1 MTDITVIILTKNEE
15 KNLPDCLESIS
26 SFAKRVVVIDSGSDD
41 DTVEIAENSNCDVY
55 IHPFE
60 NYAKQFNWGLDNTD
74 ITTKWT
80 LRLDADERLTPELCA
95 ELERLTKKYETD
107 DNINGITMEAWL
119 YFMGKRI
126 TYGGPKKRKLMLFK
140 TGVGRIE
147 DRQMDEHTILSYGES
162 VAAKE
167 KFLHFDYKDL
177 TFFIDK
183 LNWYASR
190 EVLDYFDYLEKKD
203 KFELDDEVISS
214 IRRKKYGVYYRFPKF
229 IRSWLLFVYF
239 YVFRLG
245 FLDGKEGFVYHYMY
259 QRWYRCL
266 VDAKILEKEKE
277 KKNN

>member
-1 MTDITVIILTKNEE
+1 MIDVTVIILTKNEE
-15 KNLPDCLESIS
+15 KNLPDCLKSIS
-26 SFAKRVVVIDSGSDD
+26 SFAKRIVVIDSGSEDN
-41 DTVEIAENSNCDVY
+41 TVKIAEDSNCDVY

-60 NYAKQFNWGLDNTD
+60 NYAKQFNWGIDNAE
-74 ITTKWT
+74 IKTKWT
-80 LRLDADERLTPELCA
+80 LRLDADERLTPDLCT
-95 ELERLTKKYETD
+95 ELEQLTKEFETN

-140 TGVGRIE
+140 TGIGRIE
-147 DRQMDEHTILSYGES
+147 DRQMDEHTVLSFGES

-167 KFLHFDYKDL
+167 KFLHYDFKDL

-190 EVLDYFDYLEKKD
+190 EVLDYFDYMENKD

-214 IRRKKYGVYYRFPKF
+214 IRRKKYGIYYRFPIF
-229 IRSWLLFVYF
+229 IRSWLLFIYF
-239 YVFRLG
+239 YFFRLG

-266 VDAKILEKEKE
+266 VDAKILEKEKIS
-277 KKNN
+277 